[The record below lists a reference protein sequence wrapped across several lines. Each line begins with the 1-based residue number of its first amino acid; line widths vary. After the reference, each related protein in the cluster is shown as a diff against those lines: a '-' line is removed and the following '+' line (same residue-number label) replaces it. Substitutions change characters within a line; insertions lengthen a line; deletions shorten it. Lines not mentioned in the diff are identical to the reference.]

1 MRESFAMRSASTSTN
16 GSGGKRRRLAHIW
29 EKEAHEHYVEPH
41 WVGRR
46 LFDVEDFDRSEPV
59 LDPCAGFGRI
69 PEAAQA
75 AGYRTLAADIVDRGF
90 PGCEIQDFFDR
101 KCMPASGVINPP
113 FNGAEAIARHAFE
126 IGAHKLALLFP
137 IARLNAAHW
146 LRDLPLKRIWLLTP
160 RPPMPP
166 GSYITA
172 GHKPQGGRVDFTWLV
187 FERGFNGR
195 AEATWLH
202 RDGGR
207 DE

>member
-1 MRESFAMRSASTSTN
+1 MGVDSPMKHPPKAADVASASP
-16 GSGGKRRRLAHIW
+16 RRRLAHIW
-29 EKEAHEHYVEPH
+29 AKETHEHYVEPH

-46 LFDVEDFDRSEPV
+46 LFDVEDFDRGEPV

-75 AGYRTLAADIVDRGF
+75 AGYRALAADIVDRGC
-90 PGCEIQDFFDR
+90 PNCEVQDFLER
-101 KCMPASGVINPP
+101 RCMPASGAINPP

-160 RPPMPP
+160 RPSMPP

-172 GHKPQGGRVDFTWLV
+172 GLKPQGGRVDFTWLI
-187 FERGFNGR
+187 FERGFSGR
-195 AEATWLH
+195 AETAWLH
-202 RDGGR
+202 RDRGTS
-207 DE
+207 